1 MSCSVT
7 MSRWDPNKKAERQ
20 KCLDWDE
27 KIADALRKE
36 FGLARH
42 GSESLKEALDAAH
55 GHPHKEDGTEMSA
68 EEVAAAAN
76 GGGDDGHD
84 HGHGATSPLTL
95 FLAIT
100 CGVLFVLLLALPF
113 FFRGRAKA

>member
-1 MSCSVT
+1 MSVGEISGERVEITAGLFPGDEVVT
-7 MSRWDPNKKAERQ
+7 RGAY
-20 KCLDWDE
+20 
-27 KIADALRKE
+27 ALSFAGK
-36 FGLARH
+36 
-42 GSESLKEALDAAH
+42 GSASLKEALDAAH